1 MAAEKL
7 SQLSVAVTIPSWLT
21 NTELACHVATAASRT
36 FGRFI
41 SLESPPSAA
50 YTAAG
55 YELCRISYDAF
66 DCTGPGR
73 IMTLEFDG
81 HLAVNSMV
89 NTPLSSWF
97 ANPVI
102 FSVGR
107 DLSVQGMAKWIDSF
121 IDPWRPNHLI
131 LVGVEANDPL
141 VVNAVANSHA
151 VSLVQELTSALPP
164 KHILAFGAALT
175 AKTILE
181 NQPDD
186 CIESTECIEL
196 RREADTITGI
206 YKPPLTPSVW
216 PAITAEHGELSRY
229 RHKQTAHTYLAP
241 RGEQDFIYSAAITK
255 QQVPAPASP
264 RDIYNDRMRRVC
276 PITEEL
282 RGNVLPYSEGFLPT
296 TEGSEPLRILY
307 LRKRVHPAHSADI
320 GPHPSGSWEISL
332 FNECEEK
339 RKASTQDIRPI

>member
-1 MAAEKL
+1 MASTGSLAASQEHKRLMQNVLDNVRGDEPQKATTQCPKPSTKDTPSLLQRVWHSFSGQQRTILAPLHPTAQLLQDEMRMLPPFNTMAAEKL

-216 PAITAEHGELSRY
+216 PAITAEHGEL
-229 RHKQTAHTYLAP
+229 
-241 RGEQDFIYSAAITK
+241 
-255 QQVPAPASP
+255 
-264 RDIYNDRMRRVC
+264 
-276 PITEEL
+276 
-282 RGNVLPYSEGFLPT
+282 
-296 TEGSEPLRILY
+296 
-307 LRKRVHPAHSADI
+307 
-320 GPHPSGSWEISL
+320 
-332 FNECEEK
+332 
-339 RKASTQDIRPI
+339 